1 MPAAYP
7 LQDISKTM
15 PASGQFFNPFVI
27 SRARTAGIHFL
38 RCKLDRQVDI
48 AQSLDLRF
56 QHAPEKN
63 HPGYLAEEI
72 GIAVDQVHPVEEL
85 L

>member
-38 RCKLDRQVDI
+38 WCKLDCQVDI

-72 GIAVDQVHPVEEL
+72 GIAVDQVHPVGEL